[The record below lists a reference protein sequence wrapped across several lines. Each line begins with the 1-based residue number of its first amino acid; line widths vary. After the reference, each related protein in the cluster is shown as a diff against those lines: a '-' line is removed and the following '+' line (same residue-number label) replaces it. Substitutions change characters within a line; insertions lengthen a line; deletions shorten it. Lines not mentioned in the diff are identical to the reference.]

1 MGLGFLLFAR
11 IVQAIGASMFMAT
24 GFGIISEIFPVES
37 RARALSISAMFVSVG
52 SIAGPALGGL
62 ILQVASWNYIF
73 WINVPI
79 GILAWI
85 FGNHALPKETTSGK
99 WSDIYFKGGIL
110 DDSCCYFTFSVA

>member
-1 MGLGFLLFAR
+1 MGDFYFRLSTGWFKLWLGLGFLLFAR

-85 FGNHALPKETTSGK
+85 FGNHALSHPQWQT
-99 WSDIYFKGGIL
+99 
-110 DDSCCYFTFSVA
+110 AR

>member
-1 MGLGFLLFAR
+1 
-11 IVQAIGASMFMAT
+11 MFMAT

-85 FGNHALPKETTSGK
+85 L
-99 WSDIYFKGGIL
+99 GIML
-110 DDSCCYFTFSVA
+110 YQKKQRVENGQILILRVEP

>member
-1 MGLGFLLFAR
+1 
-11 IVQAIGASMFMAT
+11 MFMAT

-73 WINVPI
+73 GLMFQSEFWLGFL
-79 GILAWI
+79 GIMPYQKKPRVEN
-85 FGNHALPKETTSGK
+85 GQ
-99 WSDIYFKGGIL
+99 IL
-110 DDSCCYFTFSVA
+110 ILRVEP